1 MTVTPPTPVLHRKE
15 WQFMTPAPVASVA
28 GAFIVNDPNDQ
39 GNLAMLVTSATVQ
52 YLYHH
57 DEDAWVQLP
66 SAALGG
72 TFGAGACGARGRWSR
87 TLTANGGT
95 TSTIT
100 LATAINSLCIGRTIR
115 FLSGTAGNVG
125 LERTVTSVLLSPV
138 AGTAVIQ
145 LDTPL
150 PNAVANLDT
159 FVVEV
164 GRFFV
169 VNAGA
174 PAAGSFREFDP
185 LTMTWAT
192 LTQTGLPTIGTDG
205 KLVSTPSHVSI
216 ATGTATS
223 ATSTTL
229 SNSIKA
235 WTVNQWANSQIR
247 ITGGVGAGQVR
258 TISSN
263 TNNAITVSAA
273 WTTTPDA
280 TSTYSIEGNDDYLY
294 FLGNN
299 AVAMYRYSISAAT
312 WTTLAPGVARGAA
325 PVAGMSANWVQLTGD
340 PNWASETDIRDGRY
354 IYSFRGTGTLLDR
367 YDIAL
372 NAWSAVTAYGPI
384 AETFNAGSGYGCYG
398 RYIFIRKESSA
409 GNPVRYFKYSVRG
422 NMLEPLST
430 NLYPDG
436 AAVIGDKAWVK
447 ELPGSGG
454 AVAWLYSMNNS
465 GSALFRLMLI

>member
-1 MTVTPPTPVLHRKE
+1 MTVTSPTPVLHRKE

-28 GAFIVNDPNDQ
+28 GSFIVHDTNDQ

-66 SAALGG
+66 SGALAG
-72 TFGAGACGARGRWSR
+72 TFGVGACGARGRWSR
-87 TLTANGGT
+87 AVTANGGT

-100 LATAINSLCIGRTIR
+100 SATAINSLCIGKTVR
-115 FLSGTAGNVG
+115 FLTGTAGNVG
-125 LERTVTSVLLSPV
+125 LERTVTGVLLSPV
-138 AGTAVIQ
+138 AGTTVIQ

-150 PNAVANLDT
+150 PNAVANNDT

-169 VNAGA
+169 INAGA

-216 ATGTATS
+216 ATGTATA
-223 ATSTTL
+223 ATGTTL
-229 SNSIKA
+229 TNSGKA
-235 WTVNQWANSQIR
+235 WTTNQWANSQIR
-247 ITGGVGAGQVR
+247 ITAGTGAGQVR
-258 TISSN
+258 TITSN
-263 TNNAITVSAA
+263 TGTVITVPA

-294 FLGNN
+294 LLGNN
-299 AVAMYRYSISAAT
+299 AVTMYRYSISAAT
-312 WTTLAPGVARGAA
+312 WTTLAPGVARGGNA
-325 PVAGMSANWVQLTGD
+325 VAGMSANWVQLTGD

-372 NAWSAVTAYGPI
+372 NAWSAVTAYGPL
-384 AETFNAGSGYGCYG
+384 AETFNAGSGYDCYG

-409 GNPVRYFKYSVRG
+409 NNPVRYFKFSVRG
-422 NMLEPLST
+422 NQLEPLST

-436 AAVIGDKAWVK
+436 AAVVGGRVWVK

-454 AVAWLYSMNNS
+454 AVKWLYSMNNS
-465 GSALFRLMLI
+465 GTALFRLMLI